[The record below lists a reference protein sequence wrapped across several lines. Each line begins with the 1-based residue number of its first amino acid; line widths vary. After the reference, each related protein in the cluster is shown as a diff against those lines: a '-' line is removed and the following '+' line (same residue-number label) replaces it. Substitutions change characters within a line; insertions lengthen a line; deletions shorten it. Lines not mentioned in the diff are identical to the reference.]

1 MEEVFPVL
9 AGVVV
14 GLVTDSV
21 RPMWLRVL
29 LLVLSGLGF
38 GVTASWISGELAISW
53 IYVLI
58 DTAEVIGVAAM
69 TIVGITVWRRRLAA
83 RMARYR

>member
-21 RPMWLRVL
+21 RLVWLRIL
-29 LLVLSGLGF
+29 LLVLSGIGF
-38 GVTASWISGELAISW
+38 GVTASWISGELAMSW
-53 IYVLI
+53 IYLLI
-58 DTAEVIGVAAM
+58 DSAEVIVVAAM
-69 TIVGITVWRRRLAA
+69 TIVGMTAWRRRLAA
-83 RMARYR
+83 KMARYR

>member
-14 GLVTDSV
+14 GLVSDSV
-21 RPMWLRVL
+21 RLVWLRVL
-29 LLVLSGLGF
+29 LLVLSGIGF
-38 GVTASWISGELAISW
+38 GVMASWISGELATSW

-58 DTAEVIGVAAM
+58 DTAEVIVVAAM
-69 TIVGITVWRRRLAA
+69 TIVGMTVWRRRHAA
-83 RMARYR
+83 KMARYR

>member
-14 GLVTDSV
+14 GLVSDSV
-21 RPMWLRVL
+21 RLVWLRVL
-29 LLVLSGLGF
+29 LLVLSGIGF
-38 GVTASWISGELAISW
+38 GVMASWISGELAMSW

-58 DTAEVIGVAAM
+58 DTAEVIVVAAM
-69 TIVGITVWRRRLAA
+69 TIVGMMVWRRRLATK
-83 RMARYR
+83 MARYR

>member
-14 GLVTDSV
+14 GLVSDSV
-21 RPMWLRVL
+21 RLLWRRVL
-29 LLVLSGLGF
+29 LLVLAGIGF
-38 GVTASWISGELAISW
+38 GVTASWISGELAMSW

-58 DTAEVIGVAAM
+58 DTAEVIVVAAM
-69 TIVGITVWRRRLAA
+69 TIVGTTVWRRRHAA
-83 RMARYR
+83 KMARYR